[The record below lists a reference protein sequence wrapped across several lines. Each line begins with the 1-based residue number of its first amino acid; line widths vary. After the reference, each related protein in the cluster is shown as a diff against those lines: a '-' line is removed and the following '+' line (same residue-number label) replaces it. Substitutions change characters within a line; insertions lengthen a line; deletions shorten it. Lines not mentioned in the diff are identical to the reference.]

1 MHTRA
6 GFAVSMLSVLLL
18 GFAPPGHEAARV
30 HFLGLLHDQRV
41 VRGHEFDAGSL
52 RDLLV
57 VVEYRGFSGVHLQR
71 IEFYAPDGSLY
82 QRVGREVQLA
92 SGRTPAGRSNRVE
105 VRFPVGGTWIT
116 QNSLLGTWRVEVYLD
131 SETAP
136 TTRDVFVLTH

>member
-1 MHTRA
+1 MRIRA
-6 GFAVSMLSVLLL
+6 VFVVALLSGLLL

-41 VRGHEFDAGSL
+41 VRGHEFGTNSL

-57 VVEYRGFSGVHLQR
+57 VVEYRGLSGIHLQR
-71 IEFYAPDGSLY
+71 VEFYAPDGSLY
-82 QRVGREVQLA
+82 QRVDREVRLA
-92 SGRTPAGRSNRVE
+92 SGRTPAGRANRVE
-105 VRFPVGGTWIT
+105 VRLPVGGTWIT

-136 TTRDVFVLTH
+136 ATRGAFVLTH